1 MKVMKRLIFF
11 VLSVAY
17 SINLPSQNHNVNPGF
32 EIWQKINKPT
42 GWTTALGCLKDS
54 AIIHT
59 GNYSCRQ
66 AATADS
72 RDLGQLIPVSEGRLY
87 RISFWYRNELP
98 GNGCRIWSGWK
109 DDEGN
114 AIDDDP
120 SLTHLHSGF
129 LKSES
134 WKQFSADVTAPASAA
149 YFNLIIRTLPNSVT
163 YWDDVVFEESVATHS
178 NELISHDI
186 RIYPNPV
193 SDYLTIS
200 NISNMQLIDILTLAG
215 TKIWT
220 SGINGEESLVIPV
233 AGLKNDI
240 YIINMYGSSKRF
252 SGRFIKT
259 GF

>member
-1 MKVMKRLIFF
+1 
-11 VLSVAY
+11 
-17 SINLPSQNHNVNPGF
+17 
-32 EIWQKINKPT
+32 
-42 GWTTALGCLKDS
+42 
-54 AIIHT
+54 
-59 GNYSCRQ
+59 
-66 AATADS
+66 
-72 RDLGQLIPVSEGRLY
+72 
-87 RISFWYRNELP
+87 
-98 GNGCRIWSGWK
+98 
-109 DDEGN
+109 
-114 AIDDDP
+114 
-120 SLTHLHSGF
+120 
-129 LKSES
+129 
-134 WKQFSADVTAPASAA
+134 VTAPASAA

-163 YWDDVVFEESVATHS
+163 YWDDVVFEESVATYS

-220 SGINGEESLVIPV
+220 SGINGEESLAIPV